1 MDKKKGLLNIGT
13 SISSRI
19 LLLLVALYIRR
30 LLIICVGNEA
40 NGINS
45 LYGSILG
52 LLSVAEL
59 GVGAAIVF
67 SMYKPIVDGDKRKV
81 AALYCLYRKLYRI
94 IGTVIFAAG
103 LSVMPFLPRLISD
116 YDTLDI
122 NVYTTFLLTL
132 VGAVISYLYSAKTS
146 LIEAHKDNYI
156 TTGIATLSR
165 LIRYAL
171 QIAALLIFK
180 SFEIFLICQIIET
193 LIVWGITDR
202 VVKKLHPEII
212 SMREKLDADTTS
224 EVTRN
229 IGAMFMH
236 KVGAILVGA
245 VDGMVISAF
254 IGVAV
259 LGRYSNYAAISGAV
273 TSIISLFFTPLT
285 SVLGHLCA
293 SEDANE
299 IKKNFEHFYSLNFM
313 LGVTFFLGFYAVIDS
328 IVSILF
334 GGGLLMPGEVSF
346 VIALNSFIGYMRYSQ
361 LTFRDASGTF
371 YYDRWKPAAEGLL
384 NLVLSVAL
392 VKLLPPDYAVTGVIA
407 ATIITNLVI
416 CDIVEPHILFKYVFK
431 QPAKAFYIKNY
442 SYILIFAAALYA
454 TGKLRLSL
462 GSNVADFFA
471 NGFIS
476 LVVTAAALL
485 ITGIIDRR
493 FAGECRIITSQAK
506 EWLRNKEKAGAE

>member
-13 SISSRI
+13 SITSRI
-19 LLLLVALYIRR
+19 LLLLIALYIRR

-45 LYGSILG
+45 LYGSVIG

-59 GVGAAIVF
+59 GVGVAIVF
-67 SMYKPIVDGDKRKV
+67 SMYKPIVDGDRRKV

-94 IGTVIFAAG
+94 IGAVIFTAG
-103 LSVMPFLPRLISD
+103 LAVMPFLPRLISD
-116 YDTLDI
+116 YESLDI
-122 NVYTTFLLTL
+122 NVYTTFVLTL
-132 VGAVISYLYSAKTS
+132 VSAVLSYLYGAKTS

-156 TTGIATLSR
+156 TTGIVTLSR

-171 QIAALLIFK
+171 QVAALIIWK
-180 SFEIFLICQIIET
+180 SFELFLVCQIIET
-193 LIVWGITDR
+193 LIIWGITDM
-202 VVKKLHPEII
+202 VAKKLHPDILC
-212 SMREKLDADTTS
+212 MWEKLDAETTS
-224 EVTRN
+224 EVTRS

-259 LGRYSNYAAISGAV
+259 LGRYSNYTAVLGAV
-273 TSIISLFFTPLT
+273 VGIVSLFFTPLT

-293 SEDANE
+293 SNDSGE
-299 IKKNFEHFYSLNFM
+299 IKKYFEHFYSFNYII
-313 LGVTFFLGFYAVIDS
+313 GVTFFLGYFAVIDS

-334 GGGLLMPGEVSF
+334 GSSLCMPEAVSF
-346 VIALNSFIGYMRYSQ
+346 MLALNSFIGYLRFSQ

-384 NLVLSVAL
+384 NLVLSIAL
-392 VKLLPPDYAVTGVIA
+392 VKLLPPEYEVTGVIA
-407 ATIITNLVI
+407 ATVLTTLLI

-431 QPAKAFYIKNY
+431 QSAKAFYIKNY
-442 SYILIFAAALYA
+442 SYILIFTAALFA
-454 TGKLRLSL
+454 VGKLRLSL
-462 GSNVADFFA
+462 GNNIADFFA
-471 NGFIS
+471 NGCIS
-476 LVVTAAALL
+476 VAVTAVTLLMTGMIDKKCAA
-485 ITGIIDRR
+485 
-493 FAGECRIITSQAK
+493 ECRIIAAQAK
-506 EWLRNKEKAGAE
+506 EWLRKPGKDGSK